1 MVISLKMFLK
11 AFKRYISSSS
21 STKKVNRNKC
31 EVIQKHLGEN
41 IYQFEKKNTFFLF
54 SHLSYVHLKA
64 LISILS
70 VTHIF
75 QNEFQ

>member
-41 IYQFEKKNTFFLF
+41 IYQFEKNTFFFIFTFILCSF
-54 SHLSYVHLKA
+54 K
-64 LISILS
+64 SINKYS
-70 VTHIF
+70 
-75 QNEFQ
+75 

>member
-11 AFKRYISSSS
+11 AFKRYISSS

-41 IYQFEKKNTFFLF
+41 IYQFEKNTFFYF
-54 SHLSYVHLKA
+54 
-64 LISILS
+64 
-70 VTHIF
+70 HIYLMF
-75 QNEFQ
+75 I